1 MNSTTFG
8 LPVRRLA
15 AATTAALLV
24 GAPAVLATAPAAHAT
39 EGHGGKS
46 GAVVLRTGLDVS
58 LLRKTVD
65 VPLNVSL
72 NEVTAPGNADR
83 TALTATLDG
92 VDQGRPFRV
101 LDARV
106 AHARATVTGHRAEGS
121 TELVGARV
129 HVPGLPLLSLIEV
142 EKVTSKAVC
151 EAGRHPVAEANVLGH
166 VKVLGK
172 TVSLSAGGTTR
183 VEVPGV
189 GEVTLDLSKRTTTA
203 TTAAAA
209 ALELKVSVDPLK
221 LGVAQ
226 VEGVVTLAGATCET
240 PKADGAAPGT
250 PASEPPASAP
260 AADDT
265 GTGGSD
271 DQASPSPAARG
282 GDQSDD
288 RSDDKGAEDEGT
300 KSNGAKGTEVTT
312 ASAGSGDD
320 GGNLAETGGS
330 STTPYLA
337 GGAAVLLV
345 GGAGA
350 VWFARARRASRGN

>member
-8 LPVRRLA
+8 LPARRLA

-24 GAPAVLATAPAAHAT
+24 GAPVLLATAGTAHAT

-65 VPLNVSL
+65 LPLHVSL
-72 NEVTAPGNADR
+72 NEVSAPGDADE

-92 VDQGRPFRV
+92 VDKGRPFRV

-106 AHARATVTGHRAEGS
+106 ARAKATADGHSAEGS

-129 HVPGLPLLSLIEV
+129 HVPGLPLLSLVEV
-142 EKVTSKAVC
+142 EKVTSRAVC
-151 EAGRHPVAEANVLGH
+151 EVGHRPVAEANVLGH

-172 TVSLSAGGTTR
+172 TVRLSAGGTTR

-226 VEGVVTLAGATCET
+226 VEGTVTLAGATCET
-240 PKADGAAPGT
+240 PKTDGAAPGT

-260 AADDT
+260 ADDPADDAD
-265 GTGGSD
+265 GSGD
-271 DQASPSPAARG
+271 AASPSPAAH
-282 GDQSDD
+282 GDGKD
-288 RSDDKGAEDEGT
+288 DEGT
-300 KSNGAKGTEVTT
+300 RSNGAKGTEVTT
-312 ASAGSGDD
+312 AAGKSDD
-320 GGNLAETGGS
+320 GANLAETGGS

-350 VWFARARRASRGN
+350 VWFARNRRAARGN

>member
-1 MNSTTFG
+1 M
-8 LPVRRLA
+8 RRLA

-24 GAPAVLATAPAAHAT
+24 GAPAVLTAAGTAHAT

-65 VPLNVSL
+65 LPLNVSL
-72 NEVTAPGNADR
+72 NEVSAPGDADK

-92 VDQGRPFRV
+92 VDKGRPFRV

-106 AHARATVTGHRAEGS
+106 AQAKATADGHRAEGS

-151 EAGRHPVAEANVLGH
+151 EVGRNPVAEANVLGH

-172 TVSLSAGGTTR
+172 TVNLSAGGTTH

-226 VEGVVTLAGATCET
+226 VEGTVTLAGATCET
-240 PKADGAAPGT
+240 PKTDEAAPGT

-260 AADDT
+260 ADDD
-265 GTGGSD
+265 SEE
-271 DQASPSPAARG
+271 ASPSPAAQG
-282 GDQSDD
+282 GGKD
-288 RSDDKGAEDEGT
+288 DEGT
-300 KSNGAKGTEVTT
+300 KSNGAKGSEVTT
-312 ASAGSGDD
+312 AAAGSGE
-320 GGNLAETGGS
+320 GENLAETGGS
-330 STTPYLA
+330 SATPYLA
-337 GGAAVLLV
+337 GGAAVLLA

-350 VWFARARRASRGN
+350 VWFARNRRAARGN

>member
-24 GAPAVLATAPAAHAT
+24 GAPAVLTAAGTAHAT

-58 LLRKTVD
+58 LLKKTVD

-72 NEVTAPGNADR
+72 NEVSAPGDADK

-106 AHARATVTGHRAEGS
+106 AQAKATADGHRAEGS
-121 TELVGARV
+121 TTLVGARV

-151 EAGRHPVAEANVLGH
+151 EAGRHPVAEANVLGD

-189 GEVTLDLSKRTTTA
+189 GEVTLDLSRRTTSA

-226 VEGVVTLAGATCET
+226 VEGTVTLAGATCET
-240 PKADGAAPGT
+240 PKTEDT
-250 PASEPPASAP
+250 PASEPPA
-260 AADDT
+260 
-265 GTGGSD
+265 
-271 DQASPSPAARG
+271 ASPSPAAH
-282 GDQSDD
+282 GDT
-288 RSDDKGAEDEGT
+288 GT
-300 KSNGAKGTEVTT
+300 KSNGGKGGEVTT
-312 ASAGSGDD
+312 AAGSDD
-320 GGNLAETGGS
+320 GENLAETGGS
-330 STTPYLA
+330 SATPCLA

-350 VWFARARRASRGN
+350 VWFARTRRAARGH

>member
-24 GAPAVLATAPAAHAT
+24 GAPAVLTAAGTAHAT

-65 VPLNVSL
+65 LPLNVSL
-72 NEVTAPGNADR
+72 NEVSAPGDADK

-92 VDQGRPFRV
+92 VDKGRPFRV

-106 AHARATVTGHRAEGS
+106 AQAKATADGHKAEGA

-129 HVPGLPLLSLIEV
+129 HVPGLPFLSLVEV

-172 TVSLSAGGTTR
+172 TVSLSAGGTTH

-189 GEVTLDLSKRTTTA
+189 GEVTLDLSQRTTTA

-226 VEGVVTLAGATCET
+226 VEGTVTLAGATCET
-240 PKADGAAPGT
+240 PRTDGAGPGT

-260 AADDT
+260 ADDD
-265 GTGGSD
+265 SD
-271 DQASPSPAARG
+271 DAASPSPAAPG
-282 GDQSDD
+282 GGQD
-288 RSDDKGAEDEGT
+288 DEGA
-300 KSNGAKGTEVTT
+300 KSNGAKGSEVTT
-312 ASAGSGDD
+312 AAAGSDD
-320 GGNLAETGGS
+320 GENLAETGGS

-350 VWFARARRASRGN
+350 VWFARTRRAARGN

>member
-24 GAPAVLATAPAAHAT
+24 GAPALLATAGTAHAT

-65 VPLNVSL
+65 LPLNASL
-72 NEVTAPGNADR
+72 NEVSAPGDADE

-92 VDQGRPFRV
+92 VDKGRPFRL

-106 AHARATVTGHRAEGS
+106 AHAKATADGHRAEGS

-151 EAGRHPVAEANVLGH
+151 EVGHRPVAEANVLGH

-172 TVSLSAGGTTR
+172 TVRLSAGGTTR

-226 VEGVVTLAGATCET
+226 VEGTVTLAGATCET
-240 PKADGAAPGT
+240 PKTDGAAPGT

-260 AADDT
+260 ADDSADDA
-265 GTGGSD
+265 
-271 DQASPSPAARG
+271 ASPSPAAH
-282 GDQSDD
+282 GDGKGDEGP
-288 RSDDKGAEDEGT
+288 RSD
-300 KSNGAKGTEVTT
+300 GAKGTAVTT
-312 ASAGSGDD
+312 AAEKSDD
-320 GGNLAETGGS
+320 GENLAETGGS

-350 VWFARARRASRGN
+350 VWFARARRATRGN